1 MKIPRIVIAGTHSG
15 CGKTTVS
22 GGLMGALAAKGYRV
36 QPFKVGPDF
45 IDPSHHSRICGRES
59 RNLDPFM
66 MGEAGC
72 FDTFHRA
79 SAGSDIAVIEGV
91 MGMFDGVDGTDLAST
106 AHVARILQAPVIL
119 VVDAKGMS
127 RSIHALIRGFREFDS
142 SITIAGVIVN
152 RTGSPR
158 HRAMIEPFLSLPAL
172 GWIPRSD
179 EISVK
184 SRHLGLVMGH
194 ESVPHNEIAAMIAE
208 HCDLDAVMSVAR
220 AVPSLHFLPQTNPPV
235 ALLARIGVAYDSAFC
250 FYYRDNLDLLA
261 RSGAELVFF
270 SPLADSLPPVD
281 AVYMGGGYP
290 ELFLPGLASAICTK
304 ELSKAADENLPI
316 LGECG
321 GLMYLAREVSDEATH
336 RMTGILPASATMTK
350 RIQALGYTKGTVTS
364 ADAAFLTPGQPVTG
378 HEFHYSQ
385 LDPDRDARFTI
396 TLTRGKGICDGRDGL
411 VSLNAVGQYTHA
423 YFSPAFARSFVDA
436 AVSYSRT

>member
-1 MKIPRIVIAGTHSG
+1 MTISRIVIAGTHSG
-15 CGKTTVS
+15 CGKTTVA
-22 GGLMGALAAKGYRV
+22 GGLMGALVAQGYRV

-66 MGEAGC
+66 MEETGC
-72 FDTFHRA
+72 IDTFLRA

-106 AHVARILQAPVIL
+106 AHVARILHAPVIL

-127 RSIHALIRGFREFDS
+127 RSIHALIRGFREFDPT
-142 SITIAGVIVN
+142 ITIAGVIVN

-158 HRAMIEPFLSLPAL
+158 HRAMIEPFLALPAL

-194 ESVPHNEIAAMIAE
+194 ESAPHNEIAAMIAE

-220 AVPSLHFLPQTNPPV
+220 AAPSLPFLPQADPTMTP
-235 ALLARIGVAYDSAFC
+235 LARIGVAYDSAFC

-270 SPLADSLPPVD
+270 SPLTDSLPPVD

-290 ELFLPGLASAICTK
+290 ELFLPGLASAVCTK
-304 ELSKAADENLPI
+304 DLSKAAATNLPI

-321 GLMYLAREVSDEATH
+321 GLMYLARDVSDDAKH

-350 RIQALGYTKGTVTS
+350 RIQALGYTKGTVSS
-364 ADAAFLTPGQPVTG
+364 AGAAFLTSGQAVTG

-385 LDPDRDARFTI
+385 LDPDHDARFTI
-396 TLTRGKGICDGRDGL
+396 TLSRGKGICDGMDGL
-411 VSLNAVGQYTHA
+411 VSLNAIGQYTHA
-423 YFSPAFARSFVDA
+423 YFSPAFARNFVDA
-436 AVSYSRT
+436 AVSFSRT

>member
-1 MKIPRIVIAGTHSG
+1 MTIPRIVIAGTHSG
-15 CGKTTVS
+15 CGKTTVA
-22 GGLMGALAAKGYRV
+22 GGLMGALVAQGYRV

-45 IDPSHHSRICGRES
+45 IDPSHHSRICGRGS

-66 MGEAGC
+66 MGDSGC
-72 FDTFHRA
+72 LDTFHRA
-79 SAGSDIAVIEGV
+79 SEGSDIAVIEGV
-91 MGMFDGVDGTDLAST
+91 MGIFDGVDGTDLAST
-106 AHVARILQAPVIL
+106 AHVARILHAPVIL

-127 RSIHALIRGFREFDS
+127 RSIHALIQGFRDFDPT
-142 SITIAGVIVN
+142 ITIAGVIVN

-158 HRAMIEPFLSLPAL
+158 HRAMIEPFLGLPAL
-172 GWIPRSD
+172 GWIPRND
-179 EISVK
+179 DISVK

-194 ESVPHNEIAAMIAE
+194 ESAPHNEIAAMIAE
-208 HCDLDAVMSVAR
+208 HCDLDTVMSVAR
-220 AVPSLHFLPQTNPPV
+220 AAPPLSFLPQTDPPV
-235 ALLARIGVAYDSAFC
+235 VPLARIGVAYDNAFC

-270 SPLADSLPPVD
+270 SPLSDPLPPVD

-290 ELFLPGLASAICTK
+290 ELFLPGLASAACTK
-304 ELSKAADENLPI
+304 ELSKAAAENLPI

-321 GLMYLAREVSDEATH
+321 GLMYLVRDISDEAKH

-350 RIQALGYTKGTVTS
+350 RIQALGYTKGTTLS
-364 ADAAFLTPGQPVTG
+364 KGAFFNPGQTVIG

-385 LDPDRDARFTI
+385 IRPDNDARFTI
-396 TLTRGKGICDGRDGL
+396 TLSRGKGICNGRDGL

-423 YFSPAFARSFVDA
+423 YFSPSFARCFVDA
-436 AVSYSRT
+436 AVAFSRT